1 MRTAALYAGLHGLL
15 LIALMASVS
24 LGRHR
29 TKAALGD
36 AGDEG
41 LRRRIRAHGN
51 FIEYVPLTL
60 LVIALAQH
68 LGMGSLF
75 VHLLGLVLLA
85 SRILHAYGIS
95 QVNEPMALRS
105 IGISGT
111 IIVLAIASIYC
122 IIAGI

>member
-29 TKAALGD
+29 TKAAIGD
-36 AGDEG
+36 AGDED

-60 LVIALAQH
+60 LVLALSQH

-75 VHLLGLVLLA
+75 VHLLGLTLLV

-95 QVNEPMALRS
+95 QVKEPMAFRS
-105 IGISGT
+105 VGITGT

-122 IIAGI
+122 IVAGF